1 MDLEHFGRTQA
12 TLDEIRRR
20 VMFALDRHPLCRGIE
35 FDVVSMP
42 RNRKN
47 NWTVTLQAVEPD
59 ALWEAPISLPTSR
72 KPMNWLRRPDSG
84 PFPGDVPIFSTG
96 SGLRPA
102 S

>member
-1 MDLEHFGRTQA
+1 MAGRHGRPGKSRGLDMDLDRHYKTSA

-47 NWTVTLQAVEPD
+47 NWTVTLQVVAPD
-59 ALWEAPISLPTSR
+59 ALWEASEIVADIQEAYEL
-72 KPMNWLRRPDSG
+72 
-84 PFPGDVPIFSTG
+84 
-96 SGLRPA
+96 A
-102 S
+102 AAA